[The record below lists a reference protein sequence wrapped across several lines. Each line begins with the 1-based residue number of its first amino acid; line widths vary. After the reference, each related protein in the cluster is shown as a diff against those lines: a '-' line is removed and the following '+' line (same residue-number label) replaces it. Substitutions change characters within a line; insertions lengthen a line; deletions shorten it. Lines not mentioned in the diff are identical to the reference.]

1 MSRLRTLL
9 ILFLCALLPLTAM
22 SGCGRTAIGEAPT
35 IALMPLDSRPC
46 NTQYPALLAEA
57 ATATIALPPDNI
69 LDEFLTPADTDAL
82 WTWLEEQ
89 AETADHLIIFTNS
102 LFCGGLI
109 ASRESGAYDQ
119 NAENLE
125 RLEALCNS
133 FKARED
139 AGSIT
144 VVQVLPRLSPNQF
157 DDALFPYYDALT
169 DYGEAWDAADQAGE
183 AAPEA
188 ADGVPADAL
197 AEYQRLHKESAAL
210 AKSLDALT
218 AEGLIDQLLV
228 SQDDGAEYCPANI
241 TFRSL
246 ADHAEN
252 TQLIYGADEL
262 SMLLVANL
270 SAAGLDASPVRI
282 VYSDDAD
289 RSRIYPYETA
299 SLEEMTAQKL
309 TLGGATAGDDAD
321 ATLYIHTDSSDASTT
336 LSAVSDHDGLFAL
349 ADVAQTNQADA
360 ALTAALLSR
369 ENFDAIDTYAGWN
382 TAGNAIGTAIATLRT
397 MDTLDARWDDL
408 SADARKNA
416 VRALYA
422 FRAIRLAED
431 ICYMAQIRP
440 DLQQQLALAD
450 IQDHTSAFAD
460 STAWQKANAQLQE
473 AYTPYNTQLAT
484 LFNGAHTLRLTNHT
498 IPVQITNFASQATFP
513 WPRSFEVRIDVEMDV
528 SVER

>member
-57 ATATIALPPDNI
+57 ATATIALPPDDI
-69 LDEFLTPADTDAL
+69 LDEFLIPADTDAL

-89 AETADHLIIFTNS
+89 AETADHLVIFTNS

-125 RLEALCNS
+125 RLEALCNA

-188 ADGVPADAL
+188 ADGVPDNAL

-228 SQDDGAEYCPANI
+228 SQDDGTEHSPANI

-246 ADHAEN
+246 AEHSEN
-252 TQLIYGADEL
+252 TQLLHGADEL
-262 SMLLVANL
+262 AMLLVSDL
-270 SAAGLDASPVRI
+270 SAAGLTETPVRI
-282 VYSDDAD
+282 IYSDEGAKATT
-289 RSRIYPYETA
+289 YPYEA
-299 SLEEMTAQKL
+299 IPLAEMTTQKL
-309 TLGGATAGDDAD
+309 ALAG
-321 ATLYIHTDSSDASTT
+321 LSEEQDASTT
-336 LSAVSDHDGLFAL
+336 LYIHCSSDDAEATLSAVQNHDGLFAL
-349 ADVAQTNQADA
+349 ADVAQTNQADP
-360 ALTAALLSR
+360 ALADALLSP
-369 ENFDAIDTYAGWN
+369 ENASALDAYAGWN
-382 TAGNAIGTAIATLRT
+382 TAGNTIGTTIATLRA

-416 VRALYA
+416 VRALYT

-440 DLQQQLALAD
+440 DLQQQLALVD

-460 STAWQKANAQLQE
+460 STAWQKANTQLQQT
-473 AYTPYNTQLAT
+473 YTPYNTQLAT

>member
-82 WTWLEEQ
+82 WTWLKEQ

-125 RLEALCNS
+125 RLEALCNY

-157 DDALFPYYDALT
+157 DDALFAYYDALT

-289 RSRIYPYETA
+289 RSRIYPYEAA

-349 ADVAQTNQADA
+349 ADVAQTTQADP
-360 ALTAALLSR
+360 ALADALLSP
-369 ENFDAIDTYAGWN
+369 ENASALDAYAGWN
-382 TAGNAIGTAIATLRT
+382 TAGNTIGNTIAALRA

-416 VRALYA
+416 VRALYT

-460 STAWQKANAQLQE
+460 STAWQKANTQLQQT
-473 AYTPYNTQLAT
+473 YTPYNTQLAT

>member
-22 SGCGRTAIGEAPT
+22 SGCVRTAIGEAPT

-139 AGSIT
+139 AASVT

-157 DDALFPYYDALT
+157 DSALYPYYDALT
-169 DYGEAWDAADQAGE
+169 AYGQAWDQADEAGGS
-183 AAPEA
+183 APASAEI
-188 ADGVPADAL
+188 PADIL
-197 AEYQRLHKESAAL
+197 QDYQRLHEESAQL
-210 AKSLDALT
+210 AQSLDAL
-218 AEGLIDQLLV
+218 AADGLIDQLLI
-228 SQDDGAEYCPANI
+228 SQDDGAEYSPANI

-246 ADHAEN
+246 AEHSDN
-252 TQLIYGADEL
+252 TQLLHGADEL
-262 SMLLVANL
+262 AMLLVSDL
-270 SAAGLDASPVRI
+270 SAKGLAETPVRI
-282 VYSDDAD
+282 IYSDEDAKATT
-289 RSRIYPYETA
+289 YPYEA
-299 SLEEMTAQKL
+299 IPLAEMATQKL
-309 TLGGATAGDDAD
+309 ALAG
-321 ATLYIHTDSSDASTT
+321 LSEEQDASTT
-336 LSAVSDHDGLFAL
+336 LYIHCSSDDAEATLSAIQDHDGLFAL
-349 ADVAQTNQADA
+349 ADVAQTNQADP
-360 ALTAALLSR
+360 ALADALLSPK
-369 ENFDAIDTYAGWN
+369 NANTIDAYAGWN
-382 TAGNAIGTAIATLRT
+382 TAGNTIGTTIAALRA

-416 VRALYA
+416 VRALYT

-440 DLQQQLALAD
+440 DLQQQLALVD

-460 STAWQKANAQLQE
+460 STAWQKANTQLQQ
-473 AYTPYNTQLAT
+473 AYIPYNTQLAT

-498 IPVQITNFASQATFP
+498 IPVQISNFTSQATFP
-513 WPRSFEVRIDVEMDV
+513 WPRSFEVRIDTEMNV

>member
-157 DDALFPYYDALT
+157 DDALFAYYDALT

-289 RSRIYPYETA
+289 RSRIYPYEAA

-336 LSAVSDHDGLFAL
+336 LSAVSDHNGLFAL
-349 ADVAQTNQADA
+349 ADVAQTNQADP
-360 ALTAALLSR
+360 ALADALLSP
-369 ENFDAIDTYAGWN
+369 ENASALDAYAGWN
-382 TAGNAIGTAIATLRT
+382 TAGNTIGTTIAALRA

-416 VRALYA
+416 VRALYT

-460 STAWQKANAQLQE
+460 STAWQKANTQLQQT
-473 AYTPYNTQLAT
+473 YTPYNTQLAT

>member
-9 ILFLCALLPLTAM
+9 ILFLCALQPLTAM

-289 RSRIYPYETA
+289 RSRIYPYEAA

-349 ADVAQTNQADA
+349 ADVAQTNQADP
-360 ALTAALLSR
+360 ALADALLSP
-369 ENFDAIDTYAGWN
+369 ETASALDAYAGWN
-382 TAGNAIGTAIATLRT
+382 TAGNTIGTTIATLRA

-450 IQDHTSAFAD
+450 IQDHTSAFTD
-460 STAWQKANAQLQE
+460 STAWQKANAQLQQ

>member
-1 MSRLRTLL
+1 MIRLRSL
-9 ILFLCALLPLTAM
+9 IILILCALLPLATL
-22 SGCGRTAIGEAPT
+22 SGCAEKSLDPAPLV
-35 IALMPLDSRPC
+35 ALMPLDSRPC
-46 NTQYPALLAEA
+46 NTQYPALLAESTS
-57 ATATIALPPDNI
+57 ATLALPPEDAMDNF
-69 LDEFLTPADTDAL
+69 LDPADTTAL
-82 WTWLEEQ
+82 WSWLEEQ
-89 AETADHLIIFTNS
+89 AETADHLVIFTNS
-102 LFCGGLI
+102 LFCGSLI
-109 ASRESGAYDQ
+109 ASRSSGAYDNIQ
-119 NAENLE
+119 EDLQ
-125 RLEALCNS
+125 RLQDLLAS

-139 AGSIT
+139 AASVT

-157 DDALFPYYDALT
+157 DSALYPYYDALT
-169 DYGEAWDAADQAGE
+169 AYGQAWDQADEAGGS
-183 AAPEA
+183 APASAEI
-188 ADGVPADAL
+188 PADIL
-197 AEYQRLHKESAAL
+197 QDYQNLHKESAQL
-210 AKSLDALT
+210 AQSLDSLA
-218 AEGLIDQLLV
+218 ADDLIDQLLI

-289 RSRIYPYETA
+289 RSRIYPYEAA

-309 TLGGATAGDDAD
+309 TLGGATASDDAD

-360 ALTAALLSR
+360 ALTDALLSR
-369 ENFDAIDTYAGWN
+369 KNFDAIDTYAGWN
-382 TAGNAIGTAIATLRT
+382 TAGNTVGTTIATLRT
-397 MDTLDARWDDL
+397 MDVLDALWDDL

-416 VRALYA
+416 VRALYT

-440 DLQQQLALAD
+440 DLQQQLALVD

-460 STAWQKANAQLQE
+460 STAWQKANTQLQQT
-473 AYTPYNTQLAT
+473 YTPYNTQLAT

-498 IPVQITNFASQATFP
+498 TPVQITNFASQSTFP

>member
-1 MSRLRTLL
+1 MIRLRSL
-9 ILFLCALLPLTAM
+9 IILILCALLPLATL
-22 SGCGRTAIGEAPT
+22 SGCAEKSLDPAPLV
-35 IALMPLDSRPC
+35 ALMPLDSRPC
-46 NTQYPALLAEA
+46 NTQYPALLAESTS
-57 ATATIALPPDNI
+57 ATLALPPEDAMDNF
-69 LDEFLTPADTDAL
+69 LDPADTTVL
-82 WTWLEEQ
+82 WSWLEEQ

-139 AGSIT
+139 ARSIT

-289 RSRIYPYETA
+289 RSRIYPYEAA

-408 SADARKNA
+408 SAEARTAAVQALYEFRA
-416 VRALYA
+416 VRYG
-422 FRAIRLAED
+422 ED
-431 ICYMAQIRP
+431 VCYMAELRN
-440 DLQQQLALAD
+440 DLQSEFLAENL
-450 IQDHTSAFAD
+450 QDYTAAFAD
-460 STAWQKANAQLQE
+460 DAAWQTANSELSA
-473 AYTPYNTQLAT
+473 AYTPYNSQLTT
-484 LFNGAHTLRLTNHT
+484 LFNGSHILHLRTRD
-498 IPVQITNFASQATFP
+498 ISVQIADFASQATFP

>member
-1 MSRLRTLL
+1 MIRLRSL
-9 ILFLCALLPLTAM
+9 IILILCALLPLATL
-22 SGCGRTAIGEAPT
+22 SGCAEKSLDPAPLV
-35 IALMPLDSRPC
+35 ALMPLDSRPC

-262 SMLLVANL
+262 SMLFVANL

-289 RSRIYPYETA
+289 RSRIYPYEAA

-321 ATLYIHTDSSDASTT
+321 ATLYIHTDSSDANTT

-349 ADVAQTNQADA
+349 ADVAQTNQADP
-360 ALTAALLSR
+360 ALADVLLSP
-369 ENFDAIDTYAGWN
+369 ENASALDAYAGWN
-382 TAGNAIGTAIATLRT
+382 TAGNTIGTTIAALRA

-408 SADARKNA
+408 SADARQNA

-460 STAWQKANAQLQE
+460 STAWQKANTQLQQ
-473 AYTPYNTQLAT
+473 AYIPYNTQLAT

-498 IPVQITNFASQATFP
+498 IPVQISNFTSQATFP
-513 WPRSFEVRIDVEMDV
+513 WPRSFEVRIDTEMDV

>member
-157 DDALFPYYDALT
+157 DDALFAYYDALT

-289 RSRIYPYETA
+289 RSRIYPYEAA

-349 ADVAQTNQADA
+349 ADVAQTNQADP
-360 ALTAALLSR
+360 ALADALLSP
-369 ENFDAIDTYAGWN
+369 ENASALDAYAGWN
-382 TAGNAIGTAIATLRT
+382 TAGNTIGNTIAALRA

-416 VRALYA
+416 VRALYT

-460 STAWQKANAQLQE
+460 STAWQKANTQLQQT
-473 AYTPYNTQLAT
+473 YTPYNTQLAT

>member
-289 RSRIYPYETA
+289 RSRIYPYEAA

-349 ADVAQTNQADA
+349 ADVAQTNQADP
-360 ALTAALLSR
+360 ALADALLSP
-369 ENFDAIDTYAGWN
+369 ENASALDAYAGWN
-382 TAGNAIGTAIATLRT
+382 TAGNTIGTTIATLRA

-440 DLQQQLALAD
+440 DLQQQLALVD

-460 STAWQKANAQLQE
+460 STAWQKANTQLQQT
-473 AYTPYNTQLAT
+473 YTPYNTQLAT

>member
-1 MSRLRTLL
+1 MIRLRSL
-9 ILFLCALLPLTAM
+9 IILILCALLPLATL
-22 SGCGRTAIGEAPT
+22 SGCAEKSLDPAPLV
-35 IALMPLDSRPC
+35 ALMPLDSRPC
-46 NTQYPALLAEA
+46 NTQYPALLAESTS
-57 ATATIALPPDNI
+57 ATLALPPEDAMDNF
-69 LDEFLTPADTDAL
+69 LDPADTTVL
-82 WTWLEEQ
+82 WSWLEEQ
-89 AETADHLIIFTNS
+89 AEAADHLVIFTNS

-262 SMLLVANL
+262 SMLLMANL

-289 RSRIYPYETA
+289 RSRIYPYEAA

-349 ADVAQTNQADA
+349 ADVAQTNQADP
-360 ALTAALLSR
+360 ALADALLSP
-369 ENFDAIDTYAGWN
+369 ENASALDAYAGWN
-382 TAGNAIGTAIATLRT
+382 TAGNTIGTTIATLRA

-416 VRALYA
+416 VRALYT

-440 DLQQQLALAD
+440 DLQQQLALVD

-460 STAWQKANAQLQE
+460 STAWQKANTQLQQT
-473 AYTPYNTQLAT
+473 YTPYNTQLAT

>member
-169 DYGEAWDAADQAGE
+169 DYGEAWDTADQAGE

-289 RSRIYPYETA
+289 RSRIYPYEAA

-349 ADVAQTNQADA
+349 ADVAQTNQADP
-360 ALTAALLSR
+360 ALADALLSP
-369 ENFDAIDTYAGWN
+369 ETASALDAYAGWN
-382 TAGNAIGTAIATLRT
+382 TAGNTIGTTIATLRA

-450 IQDHTSAFAD
+450 IQDHTSAFTD
-460 STAWQKANAQLQE
+460 STAWQKANAQLQQ

>member
-289 RSRIYPYETA
+289 RSRIYPYEAA

-349 ADVAQTNQADA
+349 ADVAQTNQADP
-360 ALTAALLSR
+360 ALADALLSP
-369 ENFDAIDTYAGWN
+369 ETASALDAYAGWN
-382 TAGNAIGTAIATLRT
+382 TAGNTIGTTIATLRA

-408 SADARKNA
+408 SADARKTPSA
-416 VRALYA
+416 PSMRSAPSA
-422 FRAIRLAED
+422 S
-431 ICYMAQIRP
+431 QK
-440 DLQQQLALAD
+440 
-450 IQDHTSAFAD
+450 TSATWLRSAQTCSSNSPSQTSRTTPPPSQTAPPGKKPTPSSNRPTPHTTPSSPPC
-460 STAWQKANAQLQE
+460 STAH
-473 AYTPYNTQLAT
+473 TP
-484 LFNGAHTLRLTNHT
+484 
-498 IPVQITNFASQATFP
+498 FASPTTPSPCRSQTSQARPPSHGHAASKCAST
-513 WPRSFEVRIDVEMDV
+513 WKWT
-528 SVER
+528 

>member
-188 ADGVPADAL
+188 ADGVPAAAL
-197 AEYQRLHKESAAL
+197 AEYQRLHKESATL

-289 RSRIYPYETA
+289 RSRIYPYEAA

-309 TLGGATAGDDAD
+309 TLGGATASDDAD

-349 ADVAQTNQADA
+349 ADVAQTNQADP
-360 ALTAALLSR
+360 ALADALLSP
-369 ENFDAIDTYAGWN
+369 ENASALDAYAGWN
-382 TAGNAIGTAIATLRT
+382 TAGNTIGTTISALRA

-416 VRALYA
+416 VRALYT

-440 DLQQQLALAD
+440 DLQQQLALVD

-460 STAWQKANAQLQE
+460 STAWQKANTQLQQT
-473 AYTPYNTQLAT
+473 YTPYNTQLAT

-498 IPVQITNFASQATFP
+498 IPVQITIFASQATFP
-513 WPRSFEVRIDVEMDV
+513 WPRSFEVRIDAEMDV
-528 SVER
+528 SIGE